1 MIKIVPM
8 KEEHIDGVLAVE
20 EATFSIPWTR
30 KDFERE
36 VKENAM
42 AIYFVA
48 MDGEKIVGYAGMWHV
63 ITEGH
68 ITNVAVLHDYRRQGI
83 GDLLMENLEKA
94 ALEKEMIGITLEV
107 RINNAPAQ
115 RLYHKYGFRAEGL
128 RKNYYADTHEDAV
141 IMWKYYPIYEDYEEH
156 CNKG

>member
-1 MIKIVPM
+1 MFEIIPM
-8 KEEHIDGVLAVE
+8 TAAHIDGVLAVE

-36 VKENAM
+36 MTENNL

-48 MDGEKIVGYAGMWHV
+48 VAEGKIVGYAGMWHV

-68 ITNVAVLHDYRRQGI
+68 ITNVAVLEEYRKQGI
-83 GDLLMENLEKA
+83 GDALMDHLEQV

-107 RINNAPAQ
+107 RINNTAAQ
-115 RLYHKYGFRAEGL
+115 RLYHKHGYRAEGL
-128 RKNYYADTHEDAV
+128 RKNYYPDTHEDAV
-141 IMWKYYPIYEDYEEH
+141 IMWKYTPFYEGQED
-156 CNKG
+156 